1 MSDEALAQVAYTAYG
16 DCRDWKVFSGDPM
29 PTWDEQ
35 QEDLKQAWIAAAH
48 AVAVVVEGE
57 MS

>member
-1 MSDEALAQVAYTAYG
+1 MSDEELAQVAYTAYG

-48 AVAVVVEGE
+48 ALRVR
-57 MS
+57 